1 MKLFL
6 DMCIIPEGSIELVSL
21 KFDSKDGKYLLYFFL
36 QENIRV

>member
-6 DMCIIPEGSIELVSL
+6 DMCIIPERSIELISL

-36 QENIRV
+36 REHISV